1 MNSMN
6 LLASLA
12 DQDGPIVFKA
22 GTKLKE
28 IEKQVILETLK
39 AEKYNRTH
47 AARVLGIGIRTL
59 QRKLKR
65 YGLAQIGLV
74 AEGVAAVSNA

>member
-6 LLASLA
+6 LLTGLA
-12 DQDGPIVFKA
+12 EQTGPIVFKT

-65 YGLAQIGLV
+65 YGLAQIGLA
-74 AEGVAAVSNA
+74 AESVAAVSNA